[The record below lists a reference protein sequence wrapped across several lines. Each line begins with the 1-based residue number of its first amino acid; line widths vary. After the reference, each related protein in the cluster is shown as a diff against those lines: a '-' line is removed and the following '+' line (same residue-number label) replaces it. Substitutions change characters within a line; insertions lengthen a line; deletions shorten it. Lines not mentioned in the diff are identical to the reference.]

1 MEIHLWQCAL
11 VGLWTAF
18 CITGMLTGTYLTRC
32 LVMAAGVGVILGDVQ
47 TGLAMGA
54 VGELA
59 FLGFGVSSGGS
70 VPPNPVGPGI
80 VGAVLAITMK
90 GQGIDTEAALAYSFP
105 FAILVQ
111 FLITG
116 IYTIS
121 TGFPERARRVVDA
134 GRYGRYCLLA
144 NGTILMFAGAGF
156 VIGFASAFHA
166 QGLGN
171 LIAAIPE
178 WLTGGLGTAG
188 KMLPAVGFAVILSVM
203 CGWDTGPFV
212 ILGYGAAAYL
222 NVPVIGIALF
232 SAAFAWILYERKE
245 GDKIHSGE
253 VGEKTSAADSALE
266 NAKAGAAGNMGC
278 DITGNA
284 EKSAPTGVRPLP
296 DTELKRISRRTA
308 LRAYFLQNGY
318 NYGNYEGLSYSFV
331 LFPALRRLFP
341 AEKDLKRELKDSMS
355 YCSVNPN
362 FLPIL
367 TSLHLTSLNCGL
379 SGGDTRDIR
388 TAMMGPLAGIGDSL
402 VQFCIAPV
410 FSTLGASLAEQGSM
424 AGPVIFLLGINS
436 LLLALK
442 LSNEALGFR
451 LGNSLAG
458 RMQGYLAPLSLAA
471 RRVGC
476 AVIASLAVSSVDI
489 RASVS
494 LSGQGKELFSLQDF
508 LDILFPGALPVFY
521 TAMLFYLLRKK
532 KWGMYRLVG
541 LTMTVGIVL
550 HGAGVLA

>member
-1 MEIHLWQCAL
+1 MEIHLWQCVL

-80 VGAVLAITMK
+80 VGTVLAITMK

-121 TGFPERARRVVDA
+121 TGFPEKAKRAVDA

-245 GDKIHSGE
+245 GADVHLGE
-253 VGEKTSAADSALE
+253 AEENTSAKKGVAE
-266 NAKAGAAGNMGC
+266 NTENGGKT
-278 DITGNA
+278 DRT
-284 EKSAPTGVRPLP
+284 TGVQPLP

-508 LDILFPGALPVFY
+508 LDTLFPGALPVFY

-541 LTMTVGIVL
+541 LTMAVGIVL

>member
-1 MEIHLWQCAL
+1 MEIHLWQCVL

-80 VGAVLAITMK
+80 VGTVLAITMK

-121 TGFPERARRVVDA
+121 TGFPEKAKRAVDA

-245 GDKIHSGE
+245 GADVHPGE
-253 VGEKTSAADSALE
+253 AEENISAKANGLE
-266 NAKAGAAGNMGC
+266 NTKAGV
-278 DITGNA
+278 A
-284 EKSAPTGVRPLP
+284 ENTENGGKTDRTTGVQPLP

-367 TSLHLTSLNCGL
+367 TSVHLTSLNRGL

-541 LTMTVGIVL
+541 LTMAVGIVL

>member
-1 MEIHLWQCAL
+1 MEIHLWQCVL

-121 TGFPERARRVVDA
+121 TGFPERARRAVDA
-134 GRYGRYCLLA
+134 GRYGHYCLLA

-222 NVPVIGIALF
+222 KVPVIGIALF
-232 SAAFAWILYERKE
+232 SAAFAWILYERRE
-245 GDKIHSGE
+245 GAEMRLGE
-253 VGEKTSAADSALE
+253 AGEKTCATDEALEDADSGT
-266 NAKAGAAGNMGC
+266 AG
-278 DITGNA
+278 
-284 EKSAPTGVRPLP
+284 APTGVRPLS
-296 DTELKRISRRTA
+296 DSEMKRISRRTA

-341 AEKDLKRELKDSMS
+341 EEKDLKRELKDSMS

-367 TSLHLTSLNCGL
+367 TSLQLVSLNRGL
-379 SGGDTRDIR
+379 STRDTRDIR
-388 TAMMGPLAGIGDSL
+388 TAMMGPLAGMGDSL
-402 VQFCIAPV
+402 IQFCIAPV
-410 FSTLGASLAEQGSM
+410 FSTLGASLAAQGSM
-424 AGPVIFLLGINS
+424 VGPVIFLLGINS

-442 LSNEALGFR
+442 LFSGALGFR
-451 LGNSLAG
+451 LGVSLAG
-458 RMQGYLAPLSLAA
+458 KMQGYLAPLSLAA

-476 AVIASLAVSSVDI
+476 AVIAGLAAVSVDI
-489 RASVS
+489 RTSVS
-494 LSGQGKELFSLQDF
+494 ISGQGEELFSLQDF
-508 LDILFPGALPVFY
+508 LDTLFPSALPVLY
-521 TAMLFYLLRKK
+521 TALLFYLLRKK

-541 LTMTVGIVL
+541 LTMAAGIVL
-550 HGAGVLA
+550 HGGGVLA

>member
-1 MEIHLWQCAL
+1 M
-11 VGLWTAF
+11 
-18 CITGMLTGTYLTRC
+18 
-32 LVMAAGVGVILGDVQ
+32 
-47 TGLAMGA
+47 
-54 VGELA
+54 
-59 FLGFGVSSGGS
+59 
-70 VPPNPVGPGI
+70 
-80 VGAVLAITMK
+80 
-90 GQGIDTEAALAYSFP
+90 
-105 FAILVQ
+105 
-111 FLITG
+111 
-116 IYTIS
+116 
-121 TGFPERARRVVDA
+121 
-134 GRYGRYCLLA
+134 
-144 NGTILMFAGAGF
+144 
-156 VIGFASAFHA
+156 
-166 QGLGN
+166 
-171 LIAAIPE
+171 
-178 WLTGGLGTAG
+178 
-188 KMLPAVGFAVILSVM
+188 
-203 CGWDTGPFV
+203 
-212 ILGYGAAAYL
+212 
-222 NVPVIGIALF
+222 
-232 SAAFAWILYERKE
+232 
-245 GDKIHSGE
+245 
-253 VGEKTSAADSALE
+253 
-266 NAKAGAAGNMGC
+266 
-278 DITGNA
+278 
-284 EKSAPTGVRPLP
+284 
-296 DTELKRISRRTA
+296 
-308 LRAYFLQNGY
+308 RAYFLQNGY

-367 TSLHLTSLNCGL
+367 TSVHLTSLNRGL

-508 LDILFPGALPVFY
+508 LDTLFPGALPVFY

-532 KWGMYRLVG
+532 EWGMYRLVG
-541 LTMTVGIVL
+541 LTMAVGIVL